1 VGRDYR
7 PVTSIQLLD
16 GRLAVVMPAG
26 AAVQP
31 IPPSLMG
38 APASTEAETRVLFDA
53 GQERLVIM
61 VNELFQYSSAD
72 FQAEVEALV
81 ARWEL
86 PAGSRVRTMRLT
98 PAEPTGIEI
107 VPVARMPLERERQ
120 AVPVMDAFVRQAD
133 SSVQQLSYY
142 VSPNAADDAEG
153 CGMLAFEILR
163 RLTAGARPLAA
174 HVGVRELAGLAGVPA
189 LTVTVPPGWVVTTR
203 RGLSFVVHTLHRMT
217 PLGANAAVITVY
229 LGGRPSPLHRQV
241 PAASVTRRP
250 GTLLGRP
257 AEWYLIGADDDPTLL
272 RREALVDLGKDQLH
286 VSSATRDPALESE
299 LDLILAA
306 FEPSPVR

>member
-1 VGRDYR
+1 VVGRDYR
-7 PVTSIQLLD
+7 PVTGIQLLD

-26 AAVQP
+26 AVVQP
-31 IPPSLMG
+31 IQPSLMG
-38 APASTEAETRVLFDA
+38 APASPEAETRVLFDA

-61 VNELFQYSSAD
+61 VTELFQYSSAD
-72 FQAEVEALV
+72 FQAGVEALV
-81 ARWEL
+81 GRWEL

-107 VPVARMPLERERQ
+107 VAVARMPLDRGRQ

-133 SSVQQLSYY
+133 SSVQQLSCY

-163 RLTAGARPLAA
+163 RLTAGPRLLAA
-174 HVGVRELAGLAGVPA
+174 HVGVRELAGVPA

-203 RGLSFVVHTLHRMT
+203 RGLSFLVHTLHRMT
-217 PLGANAAVITVY
+217 PLGGNAAVITVY
-229 LGGRPSPLHRQV
+229 LGGHPSPLHRQV

-272 RREALVDLGKDQLH
+272 RREALVDVGQDQLH
-286 VSSATRDPALESE
+286 VSSARRDPGLESE

-306 FEPSPVR
+306 FEPSPAQ